1 MARQSLKV
9 GKMPNFDYNQESSWG
24 YGSIFVQGKGLQQ
37 NFNADELEEEK
48 ELFDNDFN
56 SDNGDYDYE
65 AYQDSL
71 DDFLNVEMAVY
82 SE

>member
-1 MARQSLKV
+1 MARQSLT
-9 GKMPNFDYNQESSWG
+9 M
-24 YGSIFVQGKGLQQ
+24 QQ

-48 ELFDNDFN
+48 ELFDNDFY

-65 AYQDSL
+65 ADQDSF

>member
-1 MARQSLKV
+1 MAGQSLT
-9 GKMPNFDYNQESSWG
+9 M
-24 YGSIFVQGKGLQQ
+24 QQ

-65 AYQDSL
+65 ADQDSL

>member
-1 MARQSLKV
+1 MARQSLT
-9 GKMPNFDYNQESSWG
+9 M
-24 YGSIFVQGKGLQQ
+24 QQ

-48 ELFDNDFN
+48 ELFDNDFH

-65 AYQDSL
+65 ADQDFH